1 MLDPKFIRNNV
12 EAVQDS
18 IDKRNIRVDLAR
30 YLELDRSRLEAQQS
44 WEELKAIKNKVS
56 KEIPTITDA
65 ALRADKIAEMK
76 GVSTQIEAYEQTL
89 NETKEEYEHLLYSLP
104 NLLDPTA
111 AIGPDEDHNAVE
123 YTFGTPRAFD
133 FEIKTHYEIAE
144 ARGWLD
150 MEKAADI
157 SGARFW
163 YLKGDLALLQLAVIN
178 YAVSILTARGFEFV
192 IPPYLVREKA
202 MYGTGFF
209 PADKNEIYHVNPEDD
224 NLYLIGTSEVPLTSY
239 HADEIMDLSKPKKYV
254 GYSSCFRR
262 EAGSY
267 GKDMKGILRGH
278 QFDKVEMVCFARPS
292 DAAALH
298 DEMVATEEYVWQSLG
313 IPYQKINICSGDL
326 GNPAMKKY
334 DLEAWMPGQ
343 QKYREVTSCS
353 NVGSFQTRRLSIRTR
368 LDDGEITYA
377 YSLNGTVVA
386 LSRCLITLIEN
397 YQNEDMSVTIPEVLR
412 PFMGGREKI

>member
-65 ALRADKIAEMK
+65 ALRANKITEMK
-76 GVSTQIEAYEQTL
+76 GVSTEIEAYEQIL
-89 NETKEEYEHLLYSLP
+89 SETKEEYENLLYSIP

-144 ARGWLD
+144 ARRWLD

-178 YAVSILTARGFEFV
+178 YAVGILTARGFEFV

-209 PADKNEIYHVNPEDD
+209 PADKNEIYNVNPEDD

-386 LSRCLITLIEN
+386 LSRCLIALIEN
-397 YQNEDMSVTIPEVLR
+397 YQNDDMSVTIPEVLR

>member
-1 MLDPKFIRNNV
+1 MLDPKFIRNNI

-30 YLELDRSRLEAQQS
+30 YLELDRSRLDAQQQ

-65 ALRADKIAEMK
+65 DMRAAKITEMK
-76 GVSTQIEAYEQTL
+76 GISTQIEAHEQIL
-89 NETKEEYEHLLYSLP
+89 SDTKEEYENLLYSIP

-123 YTFGTPRAFD
+123 YTFGTPRVFD

-209 PADKNEIYHVNPEDD
+209 PADKNEIYNVNPEDD

-239 HADEIMDLSKPKKYV
+239 HADEIMDLAKPKKYV

-386 LSRCLITLIEN
+386 LSRCLIALLEN
-397 YQNEDMSVTIPEVLR
+397 YQNEDMSITIPEVLR
-412 PFMGGREKI
+412 PFM